1 MFPLNKKYFQA
12 LIIEIVVLGG
22 IINKNPGNEGIWNL
36 YHSHYCKDNSNQRP
50 DNQGLAVFVFL
61 K

>member
-1 MFPLNKKYFQA
+1 MGWQGPEKKFPLIKKYFQS

-22 IINKNPGNEGIWNL
+22 IIKKNPGNEGSWNL
-36 YHSHYCKDNSNQRP
+36 NQRP
-50 DNQGLAVFVFL
+50 DNQGPAVFVFL